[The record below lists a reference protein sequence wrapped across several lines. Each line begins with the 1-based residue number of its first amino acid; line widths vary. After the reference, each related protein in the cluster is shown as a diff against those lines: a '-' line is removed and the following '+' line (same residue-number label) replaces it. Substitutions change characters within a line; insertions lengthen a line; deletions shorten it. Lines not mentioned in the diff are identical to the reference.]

1 MKKLKILTL
10 SAFVSLGLFSCS
22 DDDDGDITA
31 NDLSVN
37 LYASSNTSGSITA
50 YKFEDDG
57 DVEIR
62 TLLTAST
69 DGEGLYVDSDEDE
82 ITQVSR
88 SNKNFETYDDLDS
101 TDDGDALELEA
112 GSPVE
117 LGSPRDIAV
126 RNNVYVIADNMD
138 VDGDDTT
145 IDNRLL
151 VYTRSANTYT
161 LTTVLTTDFAVWGIE
176 FVDNNLYAVVD
187 NTNDVV
193 VFNNF
198 VTEFNV
204 TGPVVPSKRISIEG
218 IGRTHGL
225 GFDGGTM
232 ILTDIGDATVDT
244 DGAFHIITNFET
256 KFNGVENGGTLAVSG
271 NQVRVAG
278 SNTFLGNP
286 VNVDY
291 DAEGNTV
298 YIAERANG
306 GGRVL
311 AFVDADAGGNIA
323 PTINNTLNGA
333 SSVYYSE
340 D

>member
-1 MKKLKILTL
+1 MKTLKILTL
-10 SAFVSLGLFSCS
+10 SAFVSLGLFACS

-37 LYASSNTSGSITA
+37 LYATSNTSGNVTA

-57 DVEIR
+57 DIEIR
-62 TLLTAST
+62 TLLTNAT
-69 DGEGLYVDSDEDE
+69 DAEGIYVDTSADE
-82 ITQVSR
+82 ITIVNR
-88 SNKNFETYDDLDS
+88 SNGNLETYDDLDS

-112 GSPVE
+112 GSPTE
-117 LGSPRDIAV
+117 LGSPRDVAV
-126 RNNVYVIADNMD
+126 SGNIYVVADNMD
-138 VDGDDTT
+138 VDGDEATV
-145 IDNRLL
+145 DNRLW
-151 VYTRSANTYT
+151 VYSRSDNTYT

-176 FVDNNLYAVVD
+176 FVGNDLYAVVD
-187 NTNDVV
+187 KTSDVALFENFTTN
-193 VFNNF
+193 
-198 VTEFNV
+198 FNV
-204 TGPVVPSKRISIEG
+204 TGPVTPTKRVTIEG
-218 IGRTHGL
+218 IVRTHGI
-225 GFDGGTM
+225 GFDDGTM
-232 ILTDIGDATVDT
+232 ILTDIGDAMSDS
-244 DGAFHIITNFET
+244 DGGFHIISNFESKYST
-256 KFNGVENGGTLAVSG
+256 VDNGGTLAVAG

-306 GGRVL
+306 SGRIL
-311 AFVDADAGGNIA
+311 AFVDADVGGNIA
-323 PTINNTLNGA
+323 PTVNNSLNGA